1 MRPAFSIPL
10 APPARKGGAQTCTSF
25 DVCFSFG
32 LGAHAATFMQG
43 TARDRRRM
51 TAKGRRWDV
60 GGNQIPLYLY
70 KYRHL
75 ETDDPSHEARDAILS
90 RARDLLV
97 HGQVWVASTDSLND
111 LHDMRFNVEQ
121 SSDPKVIDRWLAANA
136 HLLRHIP
143 PARRIALCEALR
155 RRKLRPSDID
165 DLRASLEKAMGV
177 FCASQDPRNE
187 PMWAHYAADHK
198 GFSVQLDTSQDEL
211 FLLAEK
217 AIYTSTF
224 PTITLPHADWRESIR
239 GHLSKSTAW
248 SYERE
253 WRVVIPQN
261 NFGVRLR
268 PDAIA
273 GVILG
278 AKASERTR
286 DVIHAFNR
294 ERKNAGHRPFD
305 VYQSRQHRDRFGMCI
320 TKAKT
325 DMSLHS

>member
-1 MRPAFSIPL
+1 MRPDFLIPFD
-10 APPARKGGAQTCTSF
+10 PPVRKGAAQTCSSF
-25 DVCFSFG
+25 DVCFAFG
-32 LGAHAATFMQG
+32 LGALAASFMQG
-43 TARDRRRM
+43 TERERRHM
-51 TAKGRRWDV
+51 SIKGRRWDA
-60 GGNQIPLYLY
+60 GGDQLPLYLY

-75 ETDDPSHEARDAILS
+75 ETDDPSQHARDALLN

-121 SSDPKVIDRWLAANA
+121 SSDPNVIDRWLIDNV
-136 HLLRHIP
+136 HLLRHMP
-143 PARRIALCEALR
+143 PARRIALREVLR
-155 RRKLRPSDID
+155 RRKLLPNDIAEF
-165 DLRASLEKAMGV
+165 RASMEKAMGV

-198 GFSVQLDTSQDEL
+198 GFCVQFDTSRDEL

-217 AIYTSTF
+217 ALYTSTF
-224 PTITLPHADWRESIR
+224 PTITLPHADRRDSLR

-261 NFGVRLR
+261 NFGIRLR
-268 PDAIA
+268 TDAIA

-286 DVIHAFNR
+286 DAIHTFNL
-294 ERKNAGHRPFD
+294 ERKNAGYRPFNL
-305 VYQSRQHRDRFGMCI
+305 YQARQHRDRFGMCI
-320 TKAKT
+320 SKVKAVV
-325 DMSLHS
+325 